1 MPPGRSIVF
10 VYNVESETLPK
21 TNDHMRMAMPGKE
34 TCGLLALTFSP
45 IGMKKEWRRF
55 VHTLDIPARFVSR
68 DEFLGEFRITAAPF
82 PAVFLQSGPD
92 LFLFIGADEINRCAR
107 LEDLISLVQERLV
120 QLPKTTG

>member
-1 MPPGRSIVF
+1 MQPGRSLVF
-10 VYNVESETLPK
+10 VYNVDSETLPK

-55 VHTLDIPARFVSR
+55 VHALEIPARFISR
-68 DEFLGEFRITAAPF
+68 DEFVAGFPSSTTPF

-92 LFLFIGADEINRCAR
+92 LFVFISTDEINQCAR
-107 LEDLISLVQERLV
+107 LEDLISLVQQRLT
-120 QLPKTTG
+120 QIREKMG